1 MDPFI
6 NHFRSL
12 WQGANLKREGW
23 GLEAEAGIIL
33 ATSITAS
40 VAASSAVAS
49 RLRLQPLVCNF
60 ITVNGIASGFVSLK
74 GWSCWA
80 LLQEVGT
87 PGSDTSRAPCQLCV
101 RSPVLFSCLS
111 TKESWW
117 KMHEKMAN
125 FQRDKRNSFQIRDT
139 ISGKRQKTRLFWEFV
154 VTGLQGFWLI
164 DDAFFRD
171 GIWPSWCNS
180 DK

>member
-1 MDPFI
+1 MVMWMVF
-6 NHFRSL
+6 
-12 WQGANLKREGW
+12 KRERKELFW
-23 GLEAEAGIIL
+23 PLTL
-33 ATSITAS
+33 TQSF
-40 VAASSAVAS
+40 
-49 RLRLQPLVCNF
+49 LLQKACNF

-139 ISGKRQKTRLFWEFV
+139 ISGKRQKTRLFWEASGDWIAMLLADWRCTF
-154 VTGLQGFWLI
+154 Q
-164 DDAFFRD
+164 RRS
-171 GIWPSWCNS
+171 WPAWGNS
-180 DK
+180 YT

>member
-40 VAASSAVAS
+40 VAASAAAS

-74 GWSCWA
+74 TLSQHRSNFLT
-80 LLQEVGT
+80 LLQDCFQNEAILKELLLNEVWMSINQFKSSRIYMYHLNCRC
-87 PGSDTSRAPCQLCV
+87 SDKNKHFHVLTTLFQSTSFTNFTSK
-101 RSPVLFSCLS
+101 SPVI
-111 TKESWW
+111 K
-117 KMHEKMAN
+117 
-125 FQRDKRNSFQIRDT
+125 T
-139 ISGKRQKTRLFWEFV
+139 ILV
-154 VTGLQGFWLI
+154 
-164 DDAFFRD
+164 
-171 GIWPSWCNS
+171 
-180 DK
+180 